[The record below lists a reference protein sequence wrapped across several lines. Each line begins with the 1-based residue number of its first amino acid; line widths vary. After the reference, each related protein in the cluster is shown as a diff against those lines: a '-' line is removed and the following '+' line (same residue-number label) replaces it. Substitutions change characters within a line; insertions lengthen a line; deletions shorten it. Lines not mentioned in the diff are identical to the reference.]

1 MLLETLKIFTVLII
15 KNYNENY
22 FVSASSVKE
31 DICRQLTDEAEANL
45 GCAMTFTLI
54 EWVKEHLEELLAN
67 QPETVADS
75 ISNLELED
83 KADPL
88 VAEKKERRV
97 VMTKSQ
103 KRRQWSRMDGKGE
116 KIRGW
121 NWVDVVKHLS
131 QTGGQQ
137 VVQS

>member
-83 KADPL
+83 KVRKDLP
-88 VAEKKERRV
+88 RRTINV
-97 VMTKSQ
+97 ILTS
-103 KRRQWSRMDGKGE
+103 
-116 KIRGW
+116 II
-121 NWVDVVKHLS
+121 
-131 QTGGQQ
+131 
-137 VVQS
+137 